1 MPKYAVL
8 WKEVGETPL
17 QAIERFRKESHIR
30 DEVPLA
36 YAGRLDPMADGKL
49 LVVIGDECKQ
59 QTKYHS
65 LDKQYLF
72 TVLFGFQSDTY
83 DILGIAHTSPYVFD
97 PHENMIRVRAHTGT
111 ITLPYPAFSAR
122 TVRGI
127 PLHER
132 TLGGTLEDG
141 ETPTKTSRVY
151 SLSRTGIETIS
162 APVLLERIL
171 SRINSFPEVTDP
183 RKELGRDFRR
193 SDVRTRWNELL
204 GNSESKYTLAHFS
217 CICSSGTY
225 MRSLAHAFGGLSF
238 SITRTKIGTYVPL
251 PFELGFWS
259 KEF

>member
-8 WKEVGETPL
+8 WKEIGETPL
-17 QAIERFRKESHIR
+17 QAIERFRTESGIST
-30 DEVPLA
+30 DVPLA

-49 LVVIGDECKQ
+49 LVVIGEECKQ

-83 DILGIAHTSPYVFD
+83 DILGIAEKAQSVFE
-97 PHENMIRVRAHTGT
+97 PEENMEMIRAHTGT

-122 TVRGI
+122 TVRGVT
-127 PLHER
+127 LHER
-132 TLGGTLEDG
+132 TLGKTLKKG
-141 ETPTKTSRVY
+141 EIPMKTSRVY
-151 SLSRTGIETIS
+151 SLSRTGVETVS
-162 APVLLERIL
+162 APLLLEKIL

-193 SDVRTRWNELL
+193 NDVRARWKELL
-204 GNSESKYTLAHFS
+204 SESCTSYTLAHFS

-238 SITRTKIGTYVPL
+238 SITRTKIGAYVPL
-251 PFELGFWS
+251 PFGLGFWS
-259 KEF
+259 KEY